1 MTINLQTGSAAPV
14 AATGAELLA
23 IKTDLGLNLV
33 SNTADANKPVST
45 PQATAIA
52 AAIAAIPTSS
62 GPSPTITSFAPATG
76 PVGTVITLTGTGFT
90 GSTAATLGATAAA
103 LAVTSATSAT
113 VTVPAGGATG
123 LLSITNSR
131 TTAVSATSFTVTVAS
146 SLVGVRL
153 PTGKATVAACLPLLT
168 AAAVASGAG
177 GRVLIAAVGDS
188 TTAGFFGDYINKAA
202 NCLPANMIPGLAGG
216 AYYASANAVMGNS
229 RSDVFGGPGLYVYD
243 ARVTSTGG
251 WVWNAMSS
259 LGGRTGQLL
268 AGTTGTLSMAFATPF
283 DTMEVYYM
291 TNNAPGEFTVDIGG
305 AVLATLATSQANAM
319 RKQTIKVALG
329 VHTVNFKR
337 GGVDGNSYLQGVVA
351 YDSTRKELAIVNASM
366 CGGTISNTADGG
378 TEWDCASTLLVMAPA
393 LTMISMQIN
402 DWQANNAVPAFKTAT
417 QYLITAAKAA
427 GGDVML
433 WTGFPSATATTPI
446 AQQQAFVTAYY
457 ELADTNGLLL
467 VDVWQHEQPRVDAN
481 YFDGTHPKLALYQS
495 TGLNLGK
502 VVAAGING
510 TA

>member
-1 MTINLQTGSAAPV
+1 
-14 AATGAELLA
+14 
-23 IKTDLGLNLV
+23 
-33 SNTADANKPVST
+33 
-45 PQATAIA
+45 
-52 AAIAAIPTSS
+52 
-62 GPSPTITSFAPATG
+62 
-76 PVGTVITLTGTGFT
+76 
-90 GSTAATLGATAAA
+90 
-103 LAVTSATSAT
+103 
-113 VTVPAGGATG
+113 
-123 LLSITNSR
+123 
-131 TTAVSATSFTVTVAS
+131 
-146 SLVGVRL
+146 
-153 PTGKATVAACLPLLT
+153 
-168 AAAVASGAG
+168 
-177 GRVLIAAVGDS
+177 
-188 TTAGFFGDYINKAA
+188 
-202 NCLPANMIPGLAGG
+202 
-216 AYYASANAVMGNS
+216 
-229 RSDVFGGPGLYVYD
+229 
-243 ARVTSTGG
+243 
-251 WVWNAMSS
+251 
-259 LGGRTGQLL
+259 
-268 AGTTGTLSMAFATPF
+268 
-283 DTMEVYYM
+283 
-291 TNNAPGEFTVDIGG
+291 
-305 AVLATLATSQANAM
+305 VLATLATSQANAM

-337 GGVDGNSYLQGVVA
+337 GAVDGNSYLQGVVA